1 MTIIKKKLGSAS
13 VYAIAACAGL
23 AVFPTMAWA
32 QDAQVS
38 DASEEAGTVE
48 QSAPT
53 RAEESDGM
61 IVVTATRREGTTFDI
76 PAAVSAVGAEA
87 IEFRG
92 VSQTSDLVGMV
103 PSLQISEQTGAALVT
118 IRGVGLIVDTGYAEP
133 AVAVYSGGI
142 YQPRTGSG
150 LLNSLDL
157 ERIEVLRGP
166 QGTLYGRNATGG
178 VINFIPTAP
187 TEYFEGEVAVGGG
200 SLDSINGRMML
211 SGPLSDGVQVRV
223 AATGNKRDG
232 YIRNLTTGNIVGDQ
246 SQWGGRA
253 SVRFLPTDNLT
264 IDVIGQFQRAS
275 MAPVS
280 VLVTPPTALDQSI
293 LQAATGQ
300 PVAFTLERDA
310 QYEESDVENGRLQ
323 DWSVSTQFKL
333 ELNDV
338 DVKLLL
344 GYVEGVNRFDVP
356 QDALSTPFIEI
367 ARDDLSQAYSAEL
380 NLSGG
385 SDKFEWILGAYAFKE
400 DYDANLNFRFPSTEL
415 IPGLPGLVLYSN
427 GVEENKNIGLF
438 GDVTFHVTDK
448 LQTYAGLRYGRDEKS
463 MVQNNLA
470 ILGPPPGIATVDA
483 CTFAIPETRSF
494 SRSWDNFSPRVGFQ
508 YAASSDVNFY
518 GQFQVGSKSGGWN
531 FSEPCGNPFEQEK
544 VNAYEAGVK
553 TQLGGGSSLNLT
565 GFYYDYSNLQVF
577 TSRVTTAFVVNAPE
591 ARIYGAELEGRAKIV
606 PGLSVDAA
614 ATLLHARY
622 TEFVD
627 TDIVT
632 GGTFD
637 LDGEPLSRAP
647 DFTMN
652 MGVQYD
658 TSIDLGLFSS
668 MMIRT
673 EAFHTSKI
681 AYRPYS
687 PEDQEDGYWLFNAF
701 LQFDG
706 PDDNYSFRLFARN
719 IGDKQYLTQI
729 FGGGVATSGYRKA
742 TVGLP
747 RTIGGEVI
755 FSF

>member
-1 MTIIKKKLGSAS
+1 MKILKNRLGSTSLIAMAAYVGLIGSPS
-13 VYAIAACAGL
+13 V
-23 AVFPTMAWA
+23 AWA
-32 QDAQVS
+32 QNAPQAAIPEEV
-38 DASEEAGTVE
+38 DAS
-48 QSAPT
+48 
-53 RAEESDGM
+53 DGKM
-61 IVVTATRREGTTFDI
+61 ASGEIVVTATRREGTTFNI
-76 PAAVSAVGAEA
+76 PAAVSAVGEGA

-92 VSQTSDLVGMV
+92 VNQTSDLVGMV

-178 VINFIPTAP
+178 VINFIPAAP
-187 TEYFEGEVAVGGG
+187 TDYFEGEAALGGG
-200 SLDSINGRMML
+200 SLDSVNGRMML
-211 SGPLSDGVQVRV
+211 SGPLSDSVQVRV
-223 AATGNKRDG
+223 AATGNRRDG

-253 SVRFLPTDNLT
+253 SIRFLPADNLT

-275 MAPVS
+275 TAPVS
-280 VLVTPPTALDQSI
+280 VLVTPPTATDQAI
-293 LQAATGQ
+293 LEGATGE
-300 PVAFTLERDA
+300 PVNFTLDRDA
-310 QYEESDVENGRLQ
+310 HYEEFDVENGRLQ
-323 DWSVSTQFKL
+323 DWSVSAQFLL
-333 ELNDV
+333 ELDDV
-338 DVKLLL
+338 DIKLLL
-344 GYVEGVNRFDVP
+344 GYVEGINRFDVP
-356 QDALSTPFIEI
+356 QDALSTPFIQI

-380 NLSGG
+380 NLSGETG
-385 SDKFEWILGAYAFKE
+385 SLEWILGAYAFKE
-400 DYDANLNFRFPSTEL
+400 DYDANLNFGFPSTEV
-415 IPGLPGLVLYSN
+415 IPGLPGLVLFSN
-427 GVEENKNIGLF
+427 GVEENKNFGLF
-438 GDVTFHVTDK
+438 GDVTLHVSDK

-463 MVQNNLA
+463 MTQDNLA
-470 ILGPPPGIATVDA
+470 ILGPPPGISTVDA
-483 CTFAIPETRSF
+483 CTFANPETRSF
-494 SRSWDNFSPRVGFQ
+494 SKSWDNFSPRIGFQ
-508 YAASSDVNFY
+508 YSPNSDVNFY

-531 FSEPCGNPFEQEK
+531 FSEPCGNPFKQEK
-544 VNAYEAGVK
+544 VNAFEGGIK
-553 TQLGGGSSLNLT
+553 TRLGGGSTLNLT
-565 GFYYDYSNLQVF
+565 GFYYDYSDLQVF

-591 ARIYGAELEGRAKIV
+591 ARIYGAELEGRANIV
-606 PGLSVDAA
+606 PGLSVDAT

-622 TEFVD
+622 SEFVD

-632 GGTFD
+632 GITYD

-652 MGVQYD
+652 LGVQYE
-658 TSIDLGLFSS
+658 TSLDLGLFSS
-668 MMIRT
+668 MMARA
-673 EAFHTSKI
+673 EAFHTSTI
-681 AYRPYS
+681 AYRPYA

-701 LQFDG
+701 LQFDS
-706 PDDNYSFRLFARN
+706 PDEDYSLRLFARN

-729 FGGGVATSGYRKA
+729 FGGGVATAGYRKA

>member
-1 MTIIKKKLGSAS
+1 
-13 VYAIAACAGL
+13 
-23 AVFPTMAWA
+23 MAWA
-32 QDAQVS
+32 QDAQ
-38 DASEEAGTVE
+38 APGEPEEASAAE

-53 RAEESDGM
+53 SAEDSDGM
-61 IVVTATRREGTTFDI
+61 IVVTATRRAGTTFDI
-76 PAAVSAVGAEA
+76 PAAVSAVGEEA

-118 IRGVGLIVDTGYAEP
+118 IRGIGLIVDTGYAEP

-150 LLNSLDL
+150 MLNSLDL

-178 VINFIPTAP
+178 VINFIPSAP
-187 TEYFEGEVAVGGG
+187 TDYFEGEVAVGGG
-200 SLDSINGRMML
+200 SLDSFNGRMML

-223 AATGNKRDG
+223 AATGNQRDG
-232 YIRNLTTGNIVGDQ
+232 FIRNLTTGNIVGDQ

-275 MAPVS
+275 TAPIS
-280 VLVTPPTALDQSI
+280 VLVTPPTAFDQS
-293 LQAATGQ
+293 LLEATTGE
-300 PVAFTLERDA
+300 PVLFTLERDA
-310 QYEESDVENGRLQ
+310 HYEESDVENGRLQ
-323 DWSVSTQFKL
+323 DWSVSTQFLL
-333 ELNDV
+333 ELDDI

-344 GYVEGVNRFDVP
+344 GYIEGINRFDVP

-380 NLSGG
+380 NVSGSTG
-385 SDKFEWILGAYAFKE
+385 SLEWIVGAYAFKE

-415 IPGLPGLVLYSN
+415 IPTLPGLVIFSN
-427 GVEENKNIGLF
+427 GVEENKNLGLF
-438 GDVTFHVTDK
+438 GDVTFHVTDS
-448 LQTYAGLRYGRDEKS
+448 LQAYAGLRYGRDEKS
-463 MVQNNLA
+463 MTQNNLA
-470 ILGPPPGIATVDA
+470 ILGPPPGIATVDG
-483 CTFAIPETRSF
+483 CTFANPETRSF

-508 YAASSDVNFY
+508 YTASPNVNFY

-531 FSEPCGNPFEQEK
+531 FTQPCGNPFEQEE

-553 TQLGGGSSLNLT
+553 TQLGRGSSLNIT

-577 TSRVTTAFVVNAPE
+577 TSRVSTAFVVNAPE
-591 ARIYGAELEGRAKIV
+591 ARVFGAELEGRVEIV
-606 PGLSVDAA
+606 PGLSVDAT
-614 ATLLHARY
+614 ATFLHARY
-622 TEFVD
+622 SEFVD

-632 GGTFD
+632 GITYD

-652 MGVQYD
+652 LGVQYD

-668 MMIRT
+668 MMVRAET
-673 EAFHTSKI
+673 FHTSEV
-681 AYRPYS
+681 AYRPYA
-687 PEDQEDGYWLFNAF
+687 PEDREDGYWLFNAF
-701 LQFDG
+701 LQFDS
-706 PDDNYSFRLFARN
+706 PADDYSLRLFARN
-719 IGDKQYLTQI
+719 IGDEQYLTQI
-729 FGGGVATSGYRKA
+729 FGGGVATAGYRKA

>member
-1 MTIIKKKLGSAS
+1 MTIIGKKLGSAS
-13 VYAIAACAGL
+13 VFVVTACAGF
-23 AVFPTMAWA
+23 AAFPTMVWA
-32 QDAQVS
+32 QNAQQDSAPSKTVDTA
-38 DASEEAGTVE
+38 DAS
-48 QSAPT
+48 APRET
-53 RAEESDGM
+53 AASSD
-61 IVVTATRREGTTFDI
+61 IIVTATRREGTTFDI
-76 PAAVSAVGAEA
+76 PAAVSAVGEEA
-87 IEFRG
+87 IKFRG

-178 VINFIPTAP
+178 VINFIPSAP
-187 TEYFEGEVAVGGG
+187 TDYFEGEAAIGGG
-200 SLDSINGRMML
+200 ALDSVNGRMML

-223 AATGNKRDG
+223 AATGNRRDG

-275 MAPVS
+275 TAPIS
-280 VLVTPPTALDQSI
+280 VLVTPPTPTDRAI
-293 LQAATGQ
+293 LEAATGE
-300 PVAFTLERDA
+300 PVVFTLERDA
-310 QYEESDVENGRLQ
+310 HYEESDVENGRLQ
-323 DWSVSTQFKL
+323 DWSVSTQFLL

-356 QDALSTPFIEI
+356 QDAFSTPFIEI

-385 SDKFEWILGAYAFKE
+385 TGKFEWILGAYAFKE
-400 DYDANLNFRFPSTEL
+400 DYNANLNFRFPSTEL
-415 IPGLPGLVLYSN
+415 IPGLPGLVLFSN

-470 ILGPPPGIATVDA
+470 ILGPPPGISTVDA
-483 CTFAIPETRSF
+483 CTFANPETRSF
-494 SRSWDNFSPRVGFQ
+494 SRSWDNLSPRIGIK
-508 YAASSDVNFY
+508 YEASPDVNFY
-518 GQFQVGSKSGGWN
+518 GQFQVGNKSGGWN
-531 FSEPCGNPFEQEK
+531 FTEPCGNPFEQEK

-553 TQLGGGSSLNLT
+553 TRLGSGSTVNIS

-577 TSRVTTAFVVNAPE
+577 TSRVTTAFVVNAPK
-591 ARIYGAELEGRAKIV
+591 ARVYGVEFEGRANIV
-606 PGLSVDAA
+606 PGLSVDAT

-632 GGTFD
+632 GIAFN

-652 MGVQYD
+652 LGVQYD
-658 TSIDLGLFSS
+658 TVIDLGLFSS
-668 MMIRT
+668 MMVRAET
-673 EAFHTSKI
+673 FHTSEI
-681 AYRPYS
+681 AYRPYV
-687 PEDQEDGYWLFNAF
+687 PEDREPGYWLFNAF
-701 LQFDG
+701 LQFDS
-706 PDDNYSFRLFARN
+706 PNDDYSVRLFARN
-719 IGDKQYLTQI
+719 IGDEQYLNQI
-729 FGGGVATSGYRKA
+729 FGGGVVTAGYRKA
-742 TVGLP
+742 TVGMP

-755 FSF
+755 FTF

>member
-13 VYAIAACAGL
+13 VYAIVASAGF
-23 AVFPTMAWA
+23 AVLPTMAWA
-32 QDAQVS
+32 QDAQ
-38 DASEEAGTVE
+38 APGEPEEASAAE

-53 RAEESDGM
+53 SAEDSDGM
-61 IVVTATRREGTTFDI
+61 IVVTATRRAGTTFDI
-76 PAAVSAVGAEA
+76 PAAVSAVGEEA

-118 IRGVGLIVDTGYAEP
+118 IRGIGLIVDTGYAEP

-150 LLNSLDL
+150 MLNSLDL

-178 VINFIPTAP
+178 VINFIPSAP
-187 TEYFEGEVAVGGG
+187 TDYFEGEVAVGGG
-200 SLDSINGRMML
+200 SLDSFNGRMML

-223 AATGNKRDG
+223 AATGNQRDG
-232 YIRNLTTGNIVGDQ
+232 FIRNLTTGNIVGDQ

-275 MAPVS
+275 TAPIS
-280 VLVTPPTALDQSI
+280 VLVTPPTAFDQS
-293 LQAATGQ
+293 LLEATTGE
-300 PVAFTLERDA
+300 PVLFTLERDA
-310 QYEESDVENGRLQ
+310 HYEESDVENGRLQ
-323 DWSVSTQFKL
+323 DWSVSTQFLL
-333 ELNDV
+333 ELDDI

-344 GYVEGVNRFDVP
+344 GYIEGINRFDVP
-356 QDALSTPFIEI
+356 QDAISTPFIEI

-380 NLSGG
+380 NVSGSTG
-385 SDKFEWILGAYAFKE
+385 SLEWIVGAYAFKE

-415 IPGLPGLVLYSN
+415 IPTLPGLVIFSN
-427 GVEENKNIGLF
+427 GVEENKNLGLF
-438 GDVTFHVTDK
+438 GDVTFHVTDS
-448 LQTYAGLRYGRDEKS
+448 LQAYAGLRYGRDEKS
-463 MVQNNLA
+463 MTQNNLA
-470 ILGPPPGIATVDA
+470 ILGPPPGIATVDG
-483 CTFAIPETRSF
+483 CTFANPETRSF

-508 YAASSDVNFY
+508 YTASPNVNFY

-531 FSEPCGNPFEQEK
+531 FTQPCGNPFEQEE

-553 TQLGGGSSLNLT
+553 TQLGRGSSLNIT

-577 TSRVTTAFVVNAPE
+577 TSRVSTAFVVNAPE
-591 ARIYGAELEGRAKIV
+591 ARVFGAELEGRVEIV
-606 PGLSVDAA
+606 PGLSVDAT
-614 ATLLHARY
+614 ATFLHARY
-622 TEFVD
+622 SEFVD

-632 GGTFD
+632 GITYD

-652 MGVQYD
+652 LGVQYD

-668 MMIRT
+668 MMVRAET
-673 EAFHTSKI
+673 FHTSEV
-681 AYRPYS
+681 AYRPYA
-687 PEDQEDGYWLFNAF
+687 PEDREDGYWLFNAF
-701 LQFDG
+701 LQFDS
-706 PDDNYSFRLFARN
+706 PADDYSLRLFARN
-719 IGDKQYLTQI
+719 IGDEQYLTQI
-729 FGGGVATSGYRKA
+729 FGGGVATAGYRKA